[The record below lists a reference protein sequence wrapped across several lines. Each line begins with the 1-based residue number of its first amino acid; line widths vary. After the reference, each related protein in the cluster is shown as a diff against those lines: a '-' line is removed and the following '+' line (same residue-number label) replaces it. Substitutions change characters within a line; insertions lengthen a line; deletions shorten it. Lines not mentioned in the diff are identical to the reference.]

1 MRVIRRLL
9 ARLVAVVVLSPI
21 ALLVILGLG
30 ALLRGVGDRV
40 GAVVCGRV
48 VLVGGVIWLVGVVGM
63 ALLTAVMLLAGP
75 PPRSGRWCG
84 GTRWGDRRE
93 RGRGRRRR
101 RRWQRGDRPHGAAER
116 RRQRGDP
123 GNAPAEG

>member
-30 ALLRGVGDRV
+30 ALLHGVGDRG

-48 VLVGGVIWLVGVVGM
+48 LLIGGVIWLVGVIGM

-75 PPRSGRWCG
+75 PPRSGRRCG
-84 GTRWGDRRE
+84 ETRWGDRRGP
-93 RGRGRRRR
+93 GRGRRRR
-101 RRWQRGDRPHGAAER
+101 RRWQRGEPTQGSAER

-123 GNAPAEG
+123 GGAAAEG